1 MKKGIRDLN
10 WIIGSLALLIVAI
23 VVMCVGGCASQ
34 TIDATNRLMKDNLKP
49 VIEKVLEDQKV
60 KDVIIQANA
69 QAINPAI
76 VISGEGKYVQ
86 GIEWNITIKADGTA
100 ANMQTTAVSERA
112 TK

>member
-1 MKKGIRDLN
+1 MKLSWKEFGFWVVIGFVAGMVILN
-10 WIIGSLALLIVAI
+10 VS
-23 VVMCVGGCASQ
+23 GCASQ

-49 VIEKVLEDQKV
+49 VIEKVMEDQKV
-60 KDVIIQANA
+60 KDMIIQANA

-86 GIEWNITIKADGTA
+86 GIEWNIMIKADGTA
-100 ANMQTTAVSERA
+100 ANMQTTAVSDRA